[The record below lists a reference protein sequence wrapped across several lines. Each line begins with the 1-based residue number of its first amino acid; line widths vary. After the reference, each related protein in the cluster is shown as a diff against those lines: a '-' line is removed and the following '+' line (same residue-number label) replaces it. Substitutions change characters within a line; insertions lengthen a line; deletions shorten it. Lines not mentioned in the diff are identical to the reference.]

1 MHSYPTIEKR
11 FATPDRTD
19 EAMTSHLMVFIESEA
34 KFSKTLKDHSFIDI
48 LNNDAATWHYILL
61 AVWVRAFLPE
71 ARNQVQ
77 IVRLDPA
84 QDTTITVE

>member
-11 FATPDRTD
+11 FATPDSTA

-34 KFSKTLKDHSFIDI
+34 KNSKNRSFIDI
-48 LNNDAATWHYILL
+48 LNNDAATWDYILL
-61 AVWVRAFLPE
+61 AVWVRAFLHE